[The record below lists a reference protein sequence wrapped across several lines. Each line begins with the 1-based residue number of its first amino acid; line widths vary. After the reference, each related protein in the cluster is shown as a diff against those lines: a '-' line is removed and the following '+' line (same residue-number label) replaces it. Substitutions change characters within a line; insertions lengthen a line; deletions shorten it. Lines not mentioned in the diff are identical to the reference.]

1 MGCGSC
7 SSGGCSPTG
16 CGDKGHC
23 ASGGCN
29 RLNVTDWLSNLELP
43 WGQKANQY
51 VEVRFKGNRKDFFVN
66 SNQLDLL
73 QNEWVVV
80 EAQHGHDLGQVT
92 LKGELV
98 RLQMK
103 RKRVAEDDHSI
114 RKIYRKATEQ
124 DMQKL
129 TELREQEAQV
139 SYRARE
145 IIKSCKLNMKLTD
158 VEHQADRSK
167 IIFYYTAEE
176 RVDFRELIRLLAENF
191 KVRVEM
197 KQIGARQEAARI
209 GGLGVCGRELCCSSW
224 LTDFKAVSTSA
235 ARYQNLS
242 LNPVKLAGQCGRL
255 KCCLNYELDTYMD
268 ALQAFPKDAKL
279 LQTETAT
286 YELVKT
292 DIFKRLMWYQ
302 LQGRPGEYVE
312 ANAFPLSIE
321 KAVEIKAMNKDGVKP
336 ESIEG
341 MAVQLEVLTEE
352 EVEPEFEW
360 QAEGVLDR
368 FDGSGGRGKNKRKKK
383 PGRGGDRP
391 QGVRQPNKE
400 GGDRPQGGKQ
410 LNIAGADRPKREN
423 SGDLPVHKEGEA
435 PAVTVPTA
443 ANRGD
448 RTANPNRNKRRPQD
462 GRGRRSEPGAADASA
477 DKPTASGDTPAG
489 ERSEGQQRRSRN
501 NRRRPP
507 RKPGSDTPSAS

>member
-66 SNQLDLL
+66 SNQLDLY
-73 QNEWVVV
+73 QNEWVIV

-129 TELREQEAQV
+129 TELREQEAEV

-145 IIKSCKLNMKLTD
+145 IIKSCKLKMKLTD

-176 RVDFRELIRLLAENF
+176 RVDFRELIRMLAEAF

-209 GGLGVCGRELCCSSW
+209 GGLGVCGRELCCASW

-268 ALQAFPKDAKL
+268 ALQAFPKDAKV
-279 LQTETAT
+279 LQTESAS

-302 LQGRPGEYVE
+302 LQGKPGEYVE

-321 KAVEIKAMNKDGVKP
+321 KAIEIKAMNKDGVKP

-341 MAVQLEVLTEE
+341 MAVQLDVLTDE
-352 EVEPEFEW
+352 EVEPAFEW

-383 PGRGGDRP
+383 PRNSGGGDRP
-391 QGVRQPNKE
+391 QGARQPRE
-400 GGDRPQGGKQ
+400 GGDRPQG
-410 LNIAGADRPKREN
+410 ADRPRREN
-423 SGDLPVHKEGEA
+423 SAERPARKEGES
-435 PAVTVPTA
+435 PTA
-443 ANRGD
+443 QAADAASQSERKP
-448 RTANPNRNKRRPQD
+448 NPNRNKRRPQE
-462 GRGRRSEPGAADASA
+462 GRGRRPAQGAPEATDGKATPAADAQ
-477 DKPTASGDTPAG
+477 AG
-489 ERSEGQQRRSRN
+489 EKPDSQQRRSRN

-507 RKPGSDTPSAS
+507 RKPNDTPSAS